1 MWLPSSEAHVTNSTA
16 RRVEMLLK
24 EAGLHHK
31 SRGQKENS
39 GQARVVA
46 PDLGRRLNGRDGEAG
61 SKAEAGRRLY
71 KDTEA

>member
-1 MWLPSSEAHVTNSTA
+1 
-16 RRVEMLLK
+16 MLLK